1 MTFLSQVHKVTHGH
15 ARLCTVQRTKYRLTC
30 FKKLLFI
37 SFSYQRLNC
46 RYCSP
51 DLRHLSFMLE
61 GIKKGNMASCV
72 LICFSS
78 YQIAAVQ
85 LFHFVSVNRKI
96 NALCKYWFTHRY
108 NKDSQIPI
116 SFKTL
121 TFGICQCFND
131 ISALNELYW
140 ILIHK
145 REGRKY
151 VLKKR
156 LVFQELIMF
165 KCSKTFPTSVKEH
178 GE

>member
-1 MTFLSQVHKVTHGH
+1 MT
-15 ARLCTVQRTKYRLTC
+15 
-30 FKKLLFI
+30 
-37 SFSYQRLNC
+37 
-46 RYCSP
+46 
-51 DLRHLSFMLE
+51 
-61 GIKKGNMASCV
+61 SCA

-78 YQIAAVQ
+78 YQIAALQ

-178 GE
+178 GEWAAERKRGVCGAFHQMSSWPQLVVKSISNIHQTADPFLLASFAMFALGLAVSVTFSCKWWGS